1 MRRLLGRWVR
11 RTGAF
16 FWLSLVCA
24 LLGTIYLTGLLSS
37 TAGLLWTGQ
46 AVHATETDGLIV
58 YSYNGKSF
66 TIDDTG
72 SYRTGPLTVYVDT
85 GNPKNATVDR
95 MVPRISEAFFVVA
108 PYTASVAFGIFG
120 LVRWRRRRLELAEGK
135 TRGVHGF
142 GFDEGELVRA
152 FPDRLRAQPG
162 EPPQAQ
168 RFD

>member
-1 MRRLLGRWVR
+1 M
-11 RTGAF
+11 
-16 FWLSLVCA
+16 
-24 LLGTIYLTGLLSS
+24 
-37 TAGLLWTGQ
+37 
-46 AVHATETDGLIV
+46 
-58 YSYNGKSF
+58 
-66 TIDDTG
+66 
-72 SYRTGPLTVYVDT
+72 DT